1 MSNNDYLV
9 DGHVHFFTEDDL
21 NAVSAELP
29 YDRPE
34 PNPLSVYLQ
43 DLEAKGRL
51 PTLINNVH
59 LSVLPNSE
67 NIFSSFKELA
77 DLKKKFP
84 GKFDKVRLVGTIKA
98 DPVYANE
105 ERLSHPQVVGVR
117 IVLHDAP
124 EESIA
129 SDAYS
134 TPAWQTLYGRLAAH
148 QHVHVYAQAAATNHR
163 VLRQI
168 PDDVRV
174 VIDHLGT
181 CHANLNADDGAFTKL
196 LEEAHRRGNVWFK
209 GPGYRTSTDIQET
222 VPFVV
227 RIIKALGAE
236 KLLLQATDAPHVGAD
251 QSARAYRDLFHP
263 SSAFDFVQQL
273 ASAASQHCG
282 VPADEL
288 LNGAASAVFP
298 NMQTNRTQ
306 VTK

>member
-1 MSNNDYLV
+1 MSNNHCLV
-9 DGHVHFFTEDDL
+9 DGHAHFFTEGDL

-29 YDRPE
+29 YDLPE

-43 DLEAKGRL
+43 DLEAKGSL

-59 LSVLPNSE
+59 LSILPNSE
-67 NIFSSFKELA
+67 NVFASFEELA
-77 DLKKKFP
+77 RLKKKFP

-105 ERLSHPQVVGVR
+105 ERLSHPHIVGIR

-124 EESIA
+124 EDSIA
-129 SDAYS
+129 PDAYS
-134 TPAWQTLYGRLAAH
+134 APAWQALYARLAAH
-148 QHVHVYAQAAATNHR
+148 QHVHIYAQAAATNHR

-168 PDDVRV
+168 PENVRV

-181 CHANLNADDGAFTKL
+181 CHAGLSAEDRSFTTL

-209 GPGYRTSTDIQET
+209 GPGYRTSTDIQEV
-222 VPFVV
+222 VPIVL

-251 QSARAYRDLFHP
+251 QKGAAYRDLFHP
-263 SSAFDFVQQL
+263 SSAFDFVRQL
-273 ASAASQHCG
+273 ASAASEHCG
-282 VPADEL
+282 VPTDAL
-288 LNGAASAVFP
+288 LNGAVSTVFP
-298 NMQTNRTQ
+298 YKQANRTQ